1 MKLHQT
7 RKKVKVNL
15 KLAMIGIYIP
25 PHPQEHLLEPK
36 RLRDPLAAGDWK
48 QRNQRQTVLG
58 CWGGRGPNLSVLA
71 SFPQGWDLGERQIQN
86 FPDCSGC
93 RRPELE
99 ANWEIFVSQVR
110 RRWSSPGSSFGTRST
125 PVGELP
131 GDDGFAQR
139 KGNSR
144 LCSHAY
150 PPQHSFIPSSEVSK
164 QFPSSECTSYAK
176 EWIFF
181 FFLLLLLL

>member
-1 MKLHQT
+1 M
-7 RKKVKVNL
+7 
-15 KLAMIGIYIP
+15 
-25 PHPQEHLLEPK
+25 EPE

-58 CWGGRGPNLSVLA
+58 CWGGRGPNLSVPA
-71 SFPQGWDLGERQIQN
+71 SFPQCWDLGERQIQI
-86 FPDCSGC
+86 FPTRG
-93 RRPELE
+93 PELE
-99 ANWEIFVSQVR
+99 ANWEVFVPQVR
-110 RRWSSPGSSFGTRST
+110 RRWSSPGSSFGTCST
-125 PVGELP
+125 PVRELP

-150 PPQHSFIPSSEVSK
+150 SPQYSFIPSSEVSK
-164 QFPSSECTSYAK
+164 QFPSSERNSYAK

-181 FFLLLLLL
+181 SSSSSLGPFSRSLRSVASLQVDFLALGIKFPKSFLCRGS

>member
-1 MKLHQT
+1 M
-7 RKKVKVNL
+7 
-15 KLAMIGIYIP
+15 
-25 PHPQEHLLEPK
+25 EPE

-58 CWGGRGPNLSVLA
+58 CWGGRGPNLSVPA
-71 SFPQGWDLGERQIQN
+71 SFPQCWDLGERQIQI
-86 FPDCSGC
+86 FPTRG
-93 RRPELE
+93 PELE
-99 ANWEIFVSQVR
+99 ANWEVFVPQVR

-125 PVGELP
+125 PVRELP

-150 PPQHSFIPSSEVSK
+150 SPQYSFIQSSEVSK
-164 QFPSSECTSYAK
+164 QFPSSERNS
-176 EWIFF
+176 
-181 FFLLLLLL
+181 